1 MYICLSLPITAA
13 AEAIPLEEVNEPV
26 TIIVNTIPED
36 DDACTD
42 VVPAPEVEGACVL
55 ASASQQDE
63 CEHIKHAALADLQ
76 RTTTCMQCRVSV
88 MCVSVYLPLI
98 AHHSSR

>member
-1 MYICLSLPITAA
+1 MYICLSLRITAA
-13 AEAIPLEEVNEPV
+13 AEAIPIEEVNEPV
-26 TIIVNTIPED
+26 TIIVNTMPED

-63 CEHIKHAALADLQ
+63 CEHIKQPLLTHKERQHACSG
-76 RTTTCMQCRVSV
+76 RISV
-88 MCVSVYLPLI
+88 VCVSVYLPLI
-98 AHHSSR
+98 GHHSSR

>member
-26 TIIVNTIPED
+26 TIIVNTMPED

-42 VVPAPEVEGACVL
+42 VVPAPEVVGASIL
-55 ASASQQDE
+55 AVSSQQE
-63 CEHIKHAALADLQ
+63 EREHIKQPLLAHKEQQHACSG
-76 RTTTCMQCRVSV
+76 RISV
-88 MCVSVYLPLI
+88 VCVSVYLLLI
-98 AHHSSR
+98 AHYSSR

>member
-13 AEAIPLEEVNEPV
+13 AEAIPLEEVNDPA
-26 TIIVNTIPED
+26 TILVDTMLGD

-55 ASASQQDE
+55 TSASQQEE
-63 CEHIKHAALADLQ
+63 CEHI
-76 RTTTCMQCRVSV
+76 
-88 MCVSVYLPLI
+88 
-98 AHHSSR
+98 

>member
-1 MYICLSLPITAA
+1 MCICLSLPITAA

-26 TIIVNTIPED
+26 TIIVNTMPED

-55 ASASQQDE
+55 ASASQQEE
-63 CEHIKHAALADLQ
+63 CEHIKQPLLTHKEQQHA
-76 RTTTCMQCRVSV
+76 CSV
-88 MCVSVYLPLI
+88 ESQSCV
-98 AHHSSR
+98 

>member
-26 TIIVNTIPED
+26 TIIVNTMPED

-63 CEHIKHAALADLQ
+63 CEHIKQPLLAHKEQQHACSG
-76 RTTTCMQCRVSV
+76 RISV
-88 MCVSVYLPLI
+88 VCVSVYLPLI

>member
-26 TIIVNTIPED
+26 TILVNTMPED

-42 VVPAPEVEGACVL
+42 VVPAPEVEGASVL

-63 CEHIKHAALADLQ
+63 CEHIKQPLLTHKERQHA
-76 RTTTCMQCRVSV
+76 CSV
-88 MCVSVYLPLI
+88 ESQSCV
-98 AHHSSR
+98 